1 LADLGIA
8 HLLMRQAD
16 RLFGSIDQRMR
27 VVVPQTVKVWFVR
40 KGDCIVVGI
49 FAITEAVEDNQEDRG
64 DFHCGVAFMLAF

>member
-1 LADLGIA
+1 
-8 HLLMRQAD
+8 
-16 RLFGSIDQRMR
+16 
-27 VVVPQTVKVWFVR
+27 VR